1 MSIKTINITDKISN
15 RDAELIS
22 EIEIQGTITIDDEI
36 SKFSISNDI
45 YDSWHQW
52 GASQERLSKSMFIV
66 ERLYE
71 QIISE
76 YGSHDDMEEIDNE
89 S

>member
-1 MSIKTINITDKISN
+1 MAVGQQYNIKKLNDY
-15 RDAELIS
+15 
-22 EIEIQGTITIDDEI
+22 DEI

>member
-1 MSIKTINITDKISN
+1 MNNIP
-15 RDAELIS
+15 
-22 EIEIQGTITIDDEI
+22 IEIKGTITINEET

-45 YDSWHQW
+45 DDSWHQW
-52 GASQERLSKSMFIV
+52 GASQERLSESMFIV

-76 YGSHDDMEEIDNE
+76 YGSHNDMEEADAE
-89 S
+89 

>member
-1 MSIKTINITDKISN
+1 MNK
-15 RDAELIS
+15 
-22 EIEIQGTITIDDEI
+22 IEIQGTITLNEVE
-36 SKFSISNDI
+36 SKFSVSNDI
-45 YDSWHQW
+45 DDSWHQW